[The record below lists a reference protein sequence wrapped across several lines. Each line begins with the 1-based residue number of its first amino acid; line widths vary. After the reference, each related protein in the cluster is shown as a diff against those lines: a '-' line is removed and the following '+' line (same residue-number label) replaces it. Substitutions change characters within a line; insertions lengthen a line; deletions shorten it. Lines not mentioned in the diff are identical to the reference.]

1 MKDANFSWREFIYSH
16 NSELLGSYGN
26 FINRT
31 LKFIEKYFESEIPTK
46 YLEGEILY
54 NLKELYT
61 TVGNLVESGH
71 MKQALEEIFEY
82 IRSAN
87 KFYDDMK
94 PWALRESDIEN
105 VKKS

>member
-1 MKDANFSWREFIYSH
+1 SNNWAIWLNDIIKKYDADSIRYFLTINAPEMKDANFSWREFIYSH

-71 MKQALEEIFEY
+71 M
-82 IRSAN
+82 
-87 KFYDDMK
+87 
-94 PWALRESDIEN
+94 
-105 VKKS
+105 